1 MNRFKKYSFL
11 FVLFVLISVLFH
23 TVVWHMISKKV
34 LLVNDDLYNGDLGR
48 ISFKTDSIYP
58 RPSYLVKEARNLPKK
73 HILYK
78 DLKPRETVDIITIGD
93 SFANAATQGINP
105 YFQDYIATY
114 SNLKVLNVL
123 PYFGNFIETIVIF
136 DNSGL
141 LDELKP
147 KAILIES
154 VERTSLLRFGVKLNF
169 DLFMEKIKLVE
180 KLKIQKNSYVMKD
193 NMINFINNQN
203 TTALLNN
210 IEIKLKKYKKYDKL
224 SMVKLNNDFFNVDDK
239 NSLLFYNEDI
249 DGINI
254 TSQKSIQSLNNNFNK
269 LANKLKNKGIR
280 LYFMPAVD
288 KYNLYEP
295 YIENNSYPKSQ
306 FFEILRG
313 LPKEYELIDTKAIL
327 SQELKKGVKDLYYA
341 DDTHWS
347 YKASEAIF
355 KKVKFE

>member
-1 MNRFKKYSFL
+1 MSNYKKYVYIFSLLFL
-11 FVLFVLISVLFH
+11 FSIGFH
-23 TVVWHMISKKV
+23 LTVWNVISKKV
-34 LLVNDDLYNGDLGR
+34 LLTDKQIYRGDLGR
-48 ISFKTDSIYP
+48 TSFKVDSINS

-73 HILYK
+73 HIVYK
-78 DLKPRETVDIITIGD
+78 DLKPRETVDVITIGD

-114 SNLKVLNVL
+114 NDFKVLNIL
-123 PYFGNFIETIVIF
+123 PHFGNFIETIAVF
-136 DNSGL
+136 YNSGL
-141 LDELKP
+141 LDELSP
-147 KAILIES
+147 KAIVIES
-154 VERTSLLRFGVKLNF
+154 VERFCIPRFISKL
-169 DLFMEKIKLVE
+169 DLSKNIDKSRLKKILAKG
-180 KLKIQKNSYVMKD
+180 
-193 NMINFINNQN
+193 INFYQTKDPYISFINSQN
-203 TTALLNN
+203 FRAASFNIQRVYNN
-210 IEIKLKKYKKYDKL
+210 YGNYKFAIL
-224 SMVKLNNDFFNVDDK
+224 SPMKRDYFSTKDSNT
-239 NSLLFYNEDI
+239 LLFHREDI
-249 DGINI
+249 ENNYLI
-254 TSQKSIQSLNNNFNK
+254 TNENIQSLNNNFNK
-269 LANKLKNKGIR
+269 LANKLKNKGIK